1 MSNELTTTN
10 GASFAP
16 VMTNAQH
23 AELFTQLVLKSDL
36 SGLSELQRVE
46 YYKLV
51 CERTGLD
58 PTTRPFDLISLSG
71 KLTLYANKSAAAQLT
86 AAHALRVEIVDKQI
100 VNGLCVVT
108 ARAAKPNGSYSD
120 DLGVATID
128 GLRGE
133 AAANAMLKAV
143 TKAKRRAILS
153 VCGLGMLD
161 ETEVDTIPG
170 AQQVEVPRAAI
181 AAAPT
186 DAEQATIDMWR
197 DTLEG
202 CTDAEGLNQMVAD
215 LRKAPQV
222 IKDALGPLFTKHAE
236 SLRLVWK
243 SGVGYVPVMTG
254 TVDAK

>member
-1 MSNELTTTN
+1 MNTELQTTN
-10 GASFAP
+10 GAGFAP

-23 AELFTQLVLKSDL
+23 AQMFTALVLKSDL
-36 SGLSELQRVE
+36 SGLTEPERVE

-58 PTTRPFDLISLSG
+58 PTTRPFDLINLSG

-161 ETEVDTIPG
+161 ETEVDTIPN
-170 AQQVEVPRAAI
+170 AQRVEVPKAAL
-181 AAAPT
+181 AAPLT
-186 DAEQATIDMWR
+186 NADQDVVEMWR

-202 CTDAEGLNQMVAD
+202 CEDADALNKMVAD
-215 LRKAPQV
+215 MKTATQT
-222 IKDALGPLFTKHAE
+222 IKDAVGPLFAKRAE
-236 SLRLVWK
+236 ELGLVWR
-243 SGVGYVPVMTG
+243 GGTGYV
-254 TVDAK
+254 AKVTA